1 MKKLKHLTTA
11 LVAVIALALAAGSV
25 DAKEW
30 KKVRIGTEGAYPPF
44 NEIDSAGN
52 LVGFDID
59 ITNAL
64 CAEMKVECT
73 IVAQDWDG
81 IIPGL
86 LAKKYDAIIASMTIL
101 PERMKVVDFTDKYYK
116 TSAHFVKRK
125 DSGVVDISRQ
135 GLKGLTLGAQKATT
149 SSNYLEDVYKGHAKL
164 KFYDTQP
171 QANLDLKAGRL
182 DAVHA
187 DTLPMLDWLASADG
201 KCCELVGPE
210 LTDPNWFGY
219 GTGIAVRKED
229 DDLREMINKAI
240 AAIRK
245 DGTYQKINAKYF
257 PYSIY

>member
-1 MKKLKHLTTA
+1 MKLKHLITA
-11 LVAVIALALAAGSV
+11 FVAAVALALAAGSV

-30 KKVRIGTEGAYPPF
+30 KKVRVGTEGAYPPF
-44 NEIDSAGN
+44 NEIDSAGK
-52 LVGFDID
+52 LVGFDVD
-59 ITNAL
+59 IANAL
-64 CAEMKVECT
+64 CEKMKVECT

-116 TSAHFVKRK
+116 TSASFVKRK
-125 DSGVVDISRQ
+125 NTDLADITRQ
-135 GLKGLTLGAQKATT
+135 GMKGRTLGAQKATT
-149 SSNYLEDVYKGHAKL
+149 SSNYLEDVYKEVATL

-187 DTLPMLDWLASADG
+187 DTLPMLDWLASKDG
-201 KCCELVGPE
+201 QCCELVGPE